1 MIQRSDILSIPFLKK
16 SPFTG
21 SFQGLRYRLAKIEKE
36 EEGAS
41 MALLQAAVWGE
52 PYGFTATPEEEK
64 EYREFA
70 FSEEGICEIVD
81 WLNEKWRERTEGRGK
96 EQKGS

>member
-21 SFQGLRYRLAKIEKE
+21 SFQGIRYRLEKLEKE
-36 EEGAS
+36 GAEGEKKIC
-41 MALLQAAVWGE
+41 LQAAVWEE
-52 PYGFTATPEEEK
+52 PYSFAATPEEQK

-81 WLNEKWRERTEGRGK
+81 WLNERWQEKEGRRG
-96 EQKGS
+96 QRTG